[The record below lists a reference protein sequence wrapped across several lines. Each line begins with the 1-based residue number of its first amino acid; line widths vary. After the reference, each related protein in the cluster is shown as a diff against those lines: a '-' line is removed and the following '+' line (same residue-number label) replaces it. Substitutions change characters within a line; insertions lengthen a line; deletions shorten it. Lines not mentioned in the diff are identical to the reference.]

1 MPRISKV
8 KKKAVKT
15 KTKTVIKPKIKSANK
30 IKETN
35 KGPIKISKTYIPKDT
50 EKYMCEKHKVFFRM
64 KLQEWRK
71 ELVKS
76 NNDALYNGSMDDNS
90 ISADIVDQANSYTD
104 KNVEMKAIN
113 RQIKLIS
120 EIDKALFRI
129 KLNEWKKELIKANN
143 EALYNG
149 SMDDNNI
156 SADLVDQASSYIDKN
171 VEMKAINRQI
181 KLISEIDKA
190 LRRIMDDTYGYCL
203 DTAEPIGLKRLMARP
218 VAKYTIAAQE
228 KHEKDEKVH
237 ADD

>member
-1 MPRISKV
+1 MPKTAKARKKVSKP
-8 KKKAVKT
+8 KT
-15 KTKTVIKPKIKSANK
+15 KVASKPKKPVASTAK
-30 IKETN
+30 KV
-35 KGPIKISKTYIPKDT
+35 PIKISKTYIPKET

-64 KLQEWRK
+64 R
-71 ELVKS
+71 
-76 NNDALYNGSMDDNS
+76 
-90 ISADIVDQANSYTD
+90 
-104 KNVEMKAIN
+104 
-113 RQIKLIS
+113 
-120 EIDKALFRI
+120 
-129 KLNEWKKELIKANN
+129 LNEWKKELIKANN

-228 KHEKDEKVH
+228 KHEKEEKVF

>member
-1 MPRISKV
+1 MPKTAKA
-8 KKKAVKT
+8 KKKVSKPKT
-15 KTKTVIKPKIKSANK
+15 KVASKPKKTAASPAK
-30 IKETN
+30 KA
-35 KGPIKISKTYIPKDT
+35 PIKISKTYVPKET

-64 KLQEWRK
+64 
-71 ELVKS
+71 
-76 NNDALYNGSMDDNS
+76 
-90 ISADIVDQANSYTD
+90 
-104 KNVEMKAIN
+104 
-113 RQIKLIS
+113 
-120 EIDKALFRI
+120 

-218 VAKYTIAAQE
+218 VSKYTIAAQE

>member
-1 MPRISKV
+1 MAKTSKV
-8 KKKAVKT
+8 KKKVVKAKNKTASKNKAKTAAKTSAVKT
-15 KTKTVIKPKIKSANK
+15 TVAKTKDTV
-30 IKETN
+30 

-71 ELVKS
+71 DLVRA
-76 NNDALYNGSMDDNS
+76 NNEALYNGSLDDNS
-90 ISADIVDQANSYTD
+90 ISADIVDQASSYTD

-120 EIDKALFRI
+120 EIDKALVRI
-129 KLNEWKKELIKANN
+129 RE
-143 EALYNG
+143 
-149 SMDDNNI
+149 
-156 SADLVDQASSYIDKN
+156 
-171 VEMKAINRQI
+171 
-181 KLISEIDKA
+181 
-190 LRRIMDDTYGYCL
+190 DTYGYCL